1 MGLRPYQQEACE
13 AVLGEWQKGNRKT
26 LLVLPTGTG
35 KTVVFSK
42 VAEDR
47 VRHGDRVLI
56 LAHRGELLEQAEQKI
71 QHFTGLGCALE
82 KAESSSVNS
91 YFRITVGSVQTMM
104 RQSRLRQYPK
114 NYFGTVIVDE
124 AHHAIAQSYQNILE
138 YFSDASVLGVTAT
151 PDRSDRK
158 NLGTYFD
165 SLAYEYSLP
174 QAIKEG
180 YLCRIVAQTVP
191 LAIDI
196 TNVGIAAGDYKAG
209 ELGDA
214 LDPYLDKIADE
225 MLEYCKDRKTVV
237 FLPLVATSKK
247 FRDIL
252 IGKGIAAAE
261 INGNSEDRAE
271 ILKDF
276 EAGKYQA
283 LCNAMLL
290 TEGWDCPSVDCIICL
305 RATKSRSLY
314 SQIVGRGL
322 RPFPGKENCLLLDF
336 LWQTEKH
343 ELVRPAHLIARTDEV
358 AEKMT
363 EKLEQGAL
371 GDLEELEEEAQ
382 MDIIADRE
390 RRLAEE
396 LRAMR
401 RRKRKLVDPLQYEMS
416 IMDEDLANY
425 EPSFAWEMGPASERQ
440 LQALEKFGIFTESI
454 ESAGKAS
461 MLLDRLIKRKEN
473 GLTTPKQIRFL
484 ENKGFQ
490 HVGTWAFETASKMIA
505 RIAANNWMVP
515 WDVDPEEYVPEA

>member
-1 MGLRPYQQEACE
+1 MGLRPYQQEACD
-13 AVLGEWQKGNRKT
+13 AILGEWEKGNRKT

-42 VAEDR
+42 VAENR
-47 VRHGDRVLI
+47 VRHGDRVLV

-71 QHFTGLGCALE
+71 QNFTGLGCALE
-82 KAESSSVNS
+82 KAESDSVNAF
-91 YFRITVGSVQTMM
+91 YRITVGSVQTLM
-104 RQSRLRQYPK
+104 RKSRLERFPRD
-114 NYFGTVIVDE
+114 YFGAIIVDE
-124 AHHAIAQSYQNILE
+124 AHHAIAQSYQNVLE
-138 YFSDASVLGVTAT
+138 YFSGASVLGVTAT

-165 SLAYEYSLP
+165 SLAYEYTLP

-180 YLCRIVAQTVP
+180 YLCKIVAQTIP

-196 TNVGIAAGDYKAG
+196 TNVGISAGDYKAN

-214 LDPYLDKIADE
+214 LDPYLEQIADR
-225 MLEYCKDRKTVV
+225 MLEYCKGRKTVI

-252 IGKGIAAAE
+252 LAKGIAAAE
-261 INGNSEDRAE
+261 VNGNSEDRSQ

-322 RPFPGKENCLLLDF
+322 RPAPGKENCLLLDF

-343 ELVRPAHLIARTDEV
+343 ELVRPAHLIAKTAEV
-358 AEKMT
+358 AAKMT
-363 EKLEQGAL
+363 EKLEQGAAA
-371 GDLEELEEEAQ
+371 DLEELEQDAQ
-382 MDIIADRE
+382 QDIIADRE

-401 RRKRKLVDPLQYEMS
+401 HRKAKLVDPLQYEMS
-416 IMDEDLANY
+416 IMDEDLSNY
-425 EPSFAWEMGPASERQ
+425 EPSFVWEMGPASPKQ
-440 LQALEKFGIFTESI
+440 LQTLEKFGILPDVVETM
-454 ESAGKAS
+454 GKAS
-461 MLLDRLIKRKEN
+461 MLLDRLIKRREE

-484 ENKGFQ
+484 EQKGFR
-490 HVGTWAFETASKMIA
+490 HVGTWSFAAASKMIGI
-505 RIAANNWMVP
+505 IAQHNWRVP
-515 WDVDPEEYVPEA
+515 WDIDPETYCPEA

>member
-1 MGLRPYQQEACE
+1 MGLRPYQQEACD

-47 VRHGDRVLI
+47 VRHGQRVLI

-71 QHFTGLGCALE
+71 QNFTGLGCALE
-82 KAESSSVNS
+82 KAEADSLNAF
-91 YFRITVGSVQTMM
+91 YRITIGSVQTMM
-104 RQSRLRQYPK
+104 RKSRLEKFPRD
-114 NYFGTVIVDE
+114 YFGAIIVDE
-124 AHHAIAQSYQNILE
+124 AHHAIAQSYQNVLE
-138 YFSDASVLGVTAT
+138 YFSGASVLGVTAT

-158 NLGTYFD
+158 NLGNYFD
-165 SLAYEYSLP
+165 SLAYEYTLP

-180 YLCRIVAQTVP
+180 YLCKIMAQTIP
-191 LAIDI
+191 LSIDI

-214 LDPYLDKIADE
+214 LEPYLEQIADR
-225 MLEYCKDRKTVV
+225 MLEYCKGRKTVI

-252 IGKGIAAAE
+252 LSKGLSAAE
-261 INGNSEDRAE
+261 VNGNSEDRSQ
-271 ILKDF
+271 ILQDF
-276 EAGKYQA
+276 EVGKYQA

-322 RPFPGKENCLLLDF
+322 RPAPGKENCLLLDF

-343 ELVRPAHLIARTDEV
+343 ELVRPAHLIAKNTEV
-358 AEKMT
+358 ADKMT
-363 EKLEQGAL
+363 EKLEQGDAE
-371 GDLEELEEEAQ
+371 DLEELEQDAQ
-382 MDIIADRE
+382 QDVIAERE
-390 RRLAEE
+390 RKLAEE
-396 LRAMR
+396 LAAMR
-401 RRKRKLVDPLQYEMS
+401 HRKAKLVDPLQYEMS

-425 EPSFAWEMGPASERQ
+425 EPSFAWEMGPASPKQ
-440 LQALEKFGIFTESI
+440 LQALEKFGIMPDVVESM
-454 ESAGKAS
+454 GKAS

-484 ENKGFQ
+484 EQKGFL
-490 HVGTWAFETASKMIA
+490 HVGTWSFEAASKMIGI
-505 RIAANNWMVP
+505 IAKHNWRVP
-515 WDVDPEEYVPEA
+515 WNIDPETYCPEA

>member
-42 VAEDR
+42 VAEKR
-47 VRHGDRVLI
+47 VRQGDRVLI

-82 KAESSSVNS
+82 KAETSSLDS
-91 YFRITVGSVQTMM
+91 YFRITVGSVQTLM
-104 RQSRLRQYPK
+104 RQSRLQQYPK

-124 AHHAIAQSYQNILE
+124 AHHVIAQSYQNILD

-180 YLCRIVAQTVP
+180 YLCKIVAQTVP

-196 TNVGIAAGDYKAG
+196 TNVGITAGDYKVG

-214 LDPYLDKIADE
+214 LEPYLDKIADE

-276 EAGKYQA
+276 EAGKYQV

-336 LWQTEKH
+336 LWMTEKH
-343 ELVRPAHLIARTDEV
+343 ELVRPAHLIAKDEDL
-358 AEKMT
+358 AKKMT
-363 EKLEQGAL
+363 EKMMQGEL
-371 GDLEELEEEAQ
+371 YDIEKLEEEVEHDAVQ
-382 MDIIADRE
+382 ERE
-390 RRLAEE
+390 QKLAEE
-396 LRAMR
+396 LRSMR

-416 IMDEDLANY
+416 IMDEDLVNY
-425 EPSFAWEMGPASERQ
+425 EPSFAWEMGPASAKQ
-440 LQALEKFGIFTESI
+440 LQALERFGIFTESI
-454 ESAGKAS
+454 ECAGKAS
-461 MLLDRLIKRKEN
+461 MLIDRLIKRKEN

-490 HVGTWAFETASKMIA
+490 YVGTWSFESASKMIA

-515 WDVDPEEYVPEA
+515 WDINPEDYAPEA